1 MVINIDGEIDN
12 DKEYWWCCII
22 RSDKEAIVAKGS
34 YSLSSGSIEDDELMM
49 KKKINYNNT

>member
-34 YSLSSGSIEDDELMM
+34 YSLSPGSLEDDDEEENKL
-49 KKKINYNNT
+49 